1 MFSTVGKGIIE
12 AFVGGFNGTIFA
24 YGQTGSGKTFTML
37 GPPDDSN
44 EFFHELRGVIPRS
57 FEYAFSLIN
66 RQQVM
71 VLPLLL
77 LSLQDNLRMNCS
89 PVCLSNVC
97 GPGLHR
103 KLWSGF
109 LQV

>member
-1 MFSTVGKGIIE
+1 MGKGIIE

-71 VLPLLL
+71 VIPE
-77 LSLQDNLRMNCS
+77 DNLRMNCS
-89 PVCLSNVC
+89 GALWS
-97 GPGLHR
+97 GLHR
-103 KLWSGF
+103 KL
-109 LQV
+109 